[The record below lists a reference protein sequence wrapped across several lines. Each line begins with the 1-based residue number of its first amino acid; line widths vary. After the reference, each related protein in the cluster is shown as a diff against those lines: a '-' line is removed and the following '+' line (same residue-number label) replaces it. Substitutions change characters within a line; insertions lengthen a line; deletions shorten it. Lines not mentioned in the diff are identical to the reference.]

1 MCVLDSAP
9 PSAHTPLPLARLL
22 LASCLTCPQTL
33 GFGLVQDELLSPAS
47 MQYSLP
53 SPLGAE
59 PYWQEVSSLEC
70 APMATTE
77 EDTLMEMSELQVWP
91 AGLSP
96 SLVTVEDS
104 SLEGSSRADDSEG
117 ATLSLPCSLGRPS
130 SGASGASGSIM
141 ELEEEEDDDEEGE
154 VEEEEAAPEPSS
166 GPDRDGLR
174 AGGAV
179 PKVNLNGQL
188 GGQRSEGGRGERPG
202 GGGGARGGGGSAE
215 GCVITGQQVFV
226 QQRESG
232 GHGGDRRW
240 VRRER
245 LGSRPSPHAAHTH
258 LSVSTCRVGGGGAFT
273 PYVSDRDSLRGWA
286 GSLGHDVSGLRLAQ
300 ETLATPVSDAGSRGG
315 GASAARQL
323 CCSDCSGLISS
334 CRRQRDETPEEGAAE
349 TAASSRARKVTAAA
363 AGSSFFHFNN
373 TEAVTH
379 GPAHLPRPLCAPGGG
394 EEGAAQRRP
403 QTQPLSGGAPPP
415 RHTWGGRRPA
425 KKKKGPRTHQR
436 SAWRFL
442 TFVKW
447 AETTA

>member
-1 MCVLDSAP
+1 MCVCVGTGLCTTLCSQAP
-9 PSAHTPLPLARLL
+9 PLAGLL
-22 LASCLTCPQTL
+22 LASCLACPPP

-77 EDTLMEMSELQVWP
+77 EDTLLEMSELQVWP

-141 ELEEEEDDDEEGE
+141 ELEEEEEEEEGE
-154 VEEEEAAPEPSS
+154 VEEEEAAPEASS

-174 AGGAV
+174 AAGAV

-188 GGQRSEGGRGERPG
+188 GGRRSDGRRGEQPG

-215 GCVITGQQVFV
+215 ACVLSGPQVLV

-232 GHGGDRRW
+232 GHGGEQRW
-240 VRRER
+240 VRRTR
-245 LGSRPSPHAAHTH
+245 LHSSTCPHAANTH
-258 LSVSTCRVGGGGAFT
+258 LSGLSLPVESLGAEPSHLTCQTRTLCGDGRGHWDTTCRAFAW
-273 PYVSDRDSLRGWA
+273 R
-286 GSLGHDVSGLRLAQ
+286 
-300 ETLATPVSDAGSRGG
+300 
-315 GASAARQL
+315 
-323 CCSDCSGLISS
+323 
-334 CRRQRDETPEEGAAE
+334 
-349 TAASSRARKVTAAA
+349 
-363 AGSSFFHFNN
+363 
-373 TEAVTH
+373 
-379 GPAHLPRPLCAPGGG
+379 
-394 EEGAAQRRP
+394 RRP
-403 QTQPLSGGAPPP
+403 S
-415 RHTWGGRRPA
+415 
-425 KKKKGPRTHQR
+425 
-436 SAWRFL
+436 
-442 TFVKW
+442 
-447 AETTA
+447 